1 MEKIPG
7 QGKGIGMAIT
17 TEMIKQLREATGA
30 GILDC
35 RKALENA
42 NGDYQKA
49 IDFLREKGLATAAK
63 RSERKAS
70 EGVVELYNHGNGR
83 VGVMVEVNCETD
95 FVGRS
100 EAFREFAHEVALQVA
115 AASPLYIREEDIPQE
130 VLDHEAAIATA
141 KAREEGKPENIL
153 PRIVEGNLN
162 KFKDEVVLLRQKY
175 IRDEAITIQQ
185 LLNDTVLKTGEN
197 IVIRRFARWALGE
210 STGE

>member
-1 MEKIPG
+1 
-7 QGKGIGMAIT
+7 MAIT

-42 NGDYQKA
+42 DGDYNKA
-49 IDFLREKGLATAAK
+49 VDFLREKGLATAAK
-63 RSERKAS
+63 RSERRAS

-83 VGVMVEVNCETD
+83 VGVMVEVNSETD

-153 PRIVEGNLN
+153 PRIVEGNMT

-210 STGE
+210 STAE